1 VKSGLVF
8 WGALS
13 FAWNLGFSRLSYGL
27 VLPTLRHDFS
37 GSYASFGMVNSSNL
51 IGYFLGMLAA
61 PALLKKFG
69 RPIELSA
76 AATCIL
82 VVTFAASAASRT
94 LNEIALL
101 RFILGFASAI
111 ASILVI
117 SITMAR
123 THESRRGLAA
133 GLLWAGLGL
142 GVAICG
148 LAAPVVAGAHPQV
161 SWRELWLLMASV
173 GPAILVGFTYHAA
186 RAAKVAVLPRHPNA
200 ASGDTDAHATAIV
213 LGATFFAFGA
223 GYIIYFTFVSALS
236 IEYGFHPASVGLLW
250 GICGFAGVFGGL
262 FAGRAMDYPI
272 AFVVL
277 PIVLGLGAL
286 GALLSSIHAVVA
298 VIIGAAMMGSRSL
311 AHPRRSAP
319 CSIAFRARL
328 NIRECSVMSQRRS
341 RWASF

>member
-1 VKSGLVF
+1 MKSGLVF